1 MTLIPGCLYKILDEK
16 RFIFHQCRP
25 NAAAKLGVFFRLK
38 FDTSKPVLFLTE
50 KTQTITKLE
59 GYSADEDLVM
69 YDFLIESKII
79 SFICGANINDP
90 NSKKYFLSSIT
101 RIN

>member
-1 MTLIPGCLYKILDEK
+1 MTLVPGCLYTILDEK

-25 NAAAKLGVFFRLK
+25 AWAAELGVFYRLK
-38 FDTSKPVLFLTE
+38 FDTSKPVLFLST
-50 KTQTITKLE
+50 KTLTITKLD
-59 GYSADEDLVM
+59 GVEDLVM

-79 SFICGANINDP
+79 SFICGTDINDP